1 MNSLASL
8 DSSCSSPRKSARA
21 CLLASSRCTGVSSAY
36 HNPTEPSAQ
45 FPPQYGPDG
54 LLRRFV
60 YTGCSAEA
68 RVQCLPSTQPLP
80 QAPTPA
86 GRTGGREAMTC
97 PHCPSEQIGG
107 GSILNTHLLPSAL
120 LATFSFCPG
129 FHPCLSPLPLLLLV
143 IKKSFFFFQISKM
156 DSNFATSQC
165 MK

>member
-21 CLLASSRCTGVSSAY
+21 CLLASSWCTGVSSAY

-45 FPPQYGPDG
+45 FPPQCGPDG

-68 RVQCLPSTQPLP
+68 LVQCLPSTQPLP

-86 GRTGGREAMTC
+86 GRTGARGAVTR
-97 PHCPSEQIGG
+97 PHYPSEQIGG
-107 GSILNTHLLPSAL
+107 GSTL
-120 LATFSFCPG
+120 LATFSFCPR

-143 IKKSFFFFQISKM
+143 IKKGCFFFSQISKM